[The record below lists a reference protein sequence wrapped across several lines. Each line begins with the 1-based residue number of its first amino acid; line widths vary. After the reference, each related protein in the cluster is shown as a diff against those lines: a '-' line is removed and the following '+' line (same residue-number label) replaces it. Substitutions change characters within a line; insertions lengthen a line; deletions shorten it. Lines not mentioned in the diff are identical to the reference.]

1 MSLPTT
7 LFIRRWIWELFTY
20 SINIFFIYSNS
31 AKLRKAKW
39 SPSKIKEHNSH
50 SRQWLGQCL
59 GQKDRRDQSVEV
71 SVVQSLVMYVLHLI
85 LVFWVFFKRSDILVP
100 RASELNPKCLQSFSV
115 KRYVELKNWGMVV
128 LQKATWNGVELV
140 ADEEPGEWLYC
151 LTTCS
156 LCCLLFWHICT
167 DVVPCSVQDFL
178 CSGMLEA
185 ACKLNILGDA

>member
-1 MSLPTT
+1 MKIESTISPSK
-7 LFIRRWIWELFTY
+7 FRSK
-20 SINIFFIYSNS
+20 SINLNYHFKVGRWRLIFCIYVITYYTFHLGMNLRIVYLFSEYFFIYSNS

-59 GQKDRRDQSVEV
+59 GQKDRRDESVEV

-115 KRYVELKNWGMVV
+115 KRYVELKN
-128 LQKATWNGVELV
+128 
-140 ADEEPGEWLYC
+140 
-151 LTTCS
+151 
-156 LCCLLFWHICT
+156 
-167 DVVPCSVQDFL
+167 
-178 CSGMLEA
+178 
-185 ACKLNILGDA
+185 